1 MSRIILALALASSV
15 SALLLPARVPGNKVR
30 GDCSGA
36 GGVLLPRGAAAVST
50 ASVRSRPLYMSID
63 PDALA
68 KIAAAGYS
76 AGFSDGQNA
85 AAMLAIA
92 GDAKVE
98 DSALVQPADEEL
110 LDRFLL
116 EEKKLFERFEMLS
129 KGTKT
134 SLEGCVGELLEM
146 TAPEYKKRRD
156 WWFAWQ
162 KYNADRI
169 DLRAF
174 FQQWMRYA
182 IVPDGTFA
190 LPSIEHPAGVPD
202 GSSYFIEK
210 WDWLANTKLG
220 LSLNGFDKEW
230 RAWFVDFLNVRGQ
243 FIKTTASW
251 EGNGKLWEGSPV
263 GGPYTTQPFGG
274 SGQHPFDI
282 SNYMV
287 PHGGFVTFNGFFL
300 RWVKDFAKNRPLE
313 PAVKNDPFS
322 IVSPSDGGQFFL
334 SKESTATGRESL
346 PGKYDKFNV
355 VEAFPGYG
363 DKFVGG
369 PLLDNL
375 LWFTDFHHFF
385 APVSGTLVSMHEYPG
400 SYNYDFDDFD
410 PYNPTYKAKGTSDQ
424 AGWYQQLAKHKRFVW
439 IFKTEKLGLVAMAAI
454 GFLGVGSIVVDD
466 RLYPQTW
473 AGGPIARDD
482 PSPGVSPGK
491 GGDLTPAV
499 KVGDTVTKG
508 SYLGHFGYGGS
519 SIVLAFQPEVNG
531 KSLSYNFAASPT
543 GAPSG
548 SAPLPIDKPKAP
560 IQVKALQQIGVA
572 KFE

>member
-15 SALLLPARVPGNKVR
+15 SALLLP
-30 GDCSGA
+30 
-36 GGVLLPRGAAAVST
+36 RGAAMST
-50 ASVRSRPLYMSID
+50 APLGSSALLSVRSRPLYMSID
-63 PDALA
+63 PAALT

-85 AAMLAIA
+85 AATLAIA

-98 DSALVQPADEEL
+98 GPSALVQPADEEL
-110 LDRFLL
+110 HRFKLAEEKVFDRFD
-116 EEKKLFERFEMLS
+116 MLS
-129 KGTKT
+129 PEIKKSIT
-134 SLEGCVGELLEM
+134 GCVKELLE
-146 TAPEYKKRRD
+146 TTTPEYKERRE
-156 WWFAWQ
+156 WWTAWQ
-162 KYNADRI
+162 NVNGHGT

-174 FQQWMRYA
+174 FQQWMVCP
-182 IVPDGTFA
+182 IVPGDGTHDRA
-190 LPSIEHPAGVPD
+190 PSTEHPAGV
-202 GSSYFIEK
+202 GSSPSYLIVK
-210 WDWLANTKLG
+210 WDWLVNTKVG
-220 LSLNGFDKEW
+220 LKLDPDKEW
-230 RAWFVDFLNVRGQ
+230 RAWFVDFLNVRGLY
-243 FIKTTASW
+243 INTTASYPP
-251 EGNGKLWEGSPV
+251 EVKKLWEGSPV
-263 GGPYTTQPFGG
+263 GVDAYFSKATGKRGL
-274 SGQHPFDI
+274 QHPFDI
-282 SNYMV
+282 STYLL
-287 PHGGFVTFNGFFL
+287 PSGGFDTFNGFFL
-300 RWVKDFAKNRPLE
+300 RWVKDIAKNRPLE
-313 PAVKNDPFS
+313 PADKDDPFS
-322 IVSPSDGGQFFL
+322 IVSPSDGGLFYL
-334 SKESTATGRESL
+334 SEESTAAGYESL
-346 PGKYDKFNV
+346 PGKYDHFNV

-363 DKFVGG
+363 EKFVGG
-369 PLLDNL
+369 PLLDNF
-375 LWFTDFHHFF
+375 LWFSDFHHFF

-410 PYNPTYKAKGTSDQ
+410 PYHPTYKAKGTSDQ

-499 KVGDTVTKG
+499 KIGDTVTKG

-548 SAPLPIDKPKAP
+548 SAPLPIENYDGP

-572 KFE
+572 KLE